1 MALAARDRTLDG
13 ITANER
19 PQLNDIDEAVG
30 LAAQLIRNHR
40 RSAGMCSA
48 SSIAWTA
55 GSTSMF
61 PFTFR
66 RPAAAM
72 NSLVVLVTTL

>member
-1 MALAARDRTLDG
+1 
-13 ITANER
+13 
-19 PQLNDIDEAVG
+19 
-30 LAAQLIRNHR
+30 LAAQHIRNHR

-55 GSTSMF
+55 SLTTVF

-66 RPAAAM
+66 RPAASM